1 MIWIPIWTA
10 QCQHWLLRA
19 CVAWSRSPQIFS
31 IFPTYFRSRGSHHYA
46 CAFPCPGQQAQ
57 MQPPLSCCTLV
68 LYIVHLYCTLYTMP
82 RSAGPDAATTELLSL
97 AVCSSAQWSPHSS
110 KPSSM
115 LSRLDI
121 KTQTLDPCIG
131 DTQWVHHSHH
141 SLMAE
146 HFSFISSISRL
157 EMKSGT
163 KLAFNELLHDIS
175 VVEQIVKLFHS
186 P

>member
-10 QCQHWLLRA
+10 QMSTLTVPCLCCMIKVSADIFNFSHLFSQQRQPSLCLRI
-19 CVAWSRSPQIFS
+19 P
-31 IFPTYFRSRGSHHYA
+31 
-46 CAFPCPGQQAQ
+46 
-57 MQPPLSCCTLV
+57 
-68 LYIVHLYCTLYTMP
+68 MP

-121 KTQTLDPCIG
+121 KTQTLAPCIG

>member
-46 CAFPCPGQQAQ
+46 CAFPCPGQQ
-57 MQPPLSCCTLV
+57 
-68 LYIVHLYCTLYTMP
+68 
-82 RSAGPDAATTELLSL
+82 AGPDAATTELLSL